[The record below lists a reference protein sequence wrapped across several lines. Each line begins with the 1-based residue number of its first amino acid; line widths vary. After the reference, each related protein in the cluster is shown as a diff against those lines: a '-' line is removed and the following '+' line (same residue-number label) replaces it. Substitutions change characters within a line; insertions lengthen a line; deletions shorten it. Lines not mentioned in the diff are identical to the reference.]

1 MTEKEIKQQCKA
13 NFKSP
18 FPKLKDATLI
28 SELENRTASRPHFTS
43 GVVTEVKISDERE
56 HNVLHHPHL
65 PYR

>member
-28 SELENRTASRPHFTS
+28 SEL
-43 GVVTEVKISDERE
+43 
-56 HNVLHHPHL
+56 
-65 PYR
+65 